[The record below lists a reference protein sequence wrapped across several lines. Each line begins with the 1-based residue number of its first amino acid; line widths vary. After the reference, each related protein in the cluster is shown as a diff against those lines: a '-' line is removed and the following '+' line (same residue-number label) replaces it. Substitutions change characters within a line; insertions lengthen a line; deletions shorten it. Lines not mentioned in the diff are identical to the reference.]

1 MQIESCVLIVEN
13 SEEML
18 FTRFPDLPLSYTLRN
33 HKITVEQLSQLI
45 QLMIELA
52 NTHSSLNA
60 LGGVQ
65 EKKIPTWV
73 VVNVHGP
80 EWALSPFR
88 EDFTVMQIIL
98 ARALISFCSTQS
110 VESGLS

>member
-1 MQIESCVLIVEN
+1 
-13 SEEML
+13 
-18 FTRFPDLPLSYTLRN
+18 
-33 HKITVEQLSQLI
+33 
-45 QLMIELA
+45 MIELA

-60 LGGVQ
+60 LGDVQ
-65 EKKIPTWV
+65 EKKSPTWV

-80 EWALSPFR
+80 EWAPSPFR

-110 VESGLS
+110 VQVLANSVQTWCVSHLSDTSDVDMFPLFSDV